1 VNSLAA
7 LESIIDLTEAERTS
21 PASAAARIRSVR
33 ERLESSLGGT
43 VRAADAARLLAV
55 SQPSLK
61 RWLDSGDIPTVL
73 TREGRREIPIAD
85 LVELAHETDDLR
97 QQGRKR
103 ALSAVIRARN
113 EKARELDVDALLP
126 PRRARTHR
134 RAELQS
140 LAYHRLVANRL
151 TPEIVDK
158 AIRKVDR
165 WESEGK
171 LDPRWAEDWRQ
182 LLARPL
188 PAIQRTISS
197 DSPRSRELRQTSPLL
212 GVVTEQERR
221 RIIDEVESRR

>member
-1 VNSLAA
+1 MNSLAA
-7 LESIIDLTEAERTS
+7 LESIIDLAEAERTS

-33 ERLESSLGGT
+33 KRLESSLGGT
-43 VRAADAARLLAV
+43 VRASDAARLLAV
-55 SQPSLK
+55 SPPSLK

-85 LVELAHETDDLR
+85 LVELAHETDELR
-97 QQGRKR
+97 QQGHKR

-113 EKARELDVDALLP
+113 EQARELDVDALLP

-134 RAELQS
+134 QAELQS
-140 LAYHRLVANRL
+140 LAYHRVVAGRL
-151 TPEIVDK
+151 TPEIVDE
-158 AIRKVDR
+158 AGRTLDR

-171 LDPRWAEDWRQ
+171 LDPRWAEEWR
-182 LLARPL
+182 LLLKRPL
-188 PAIQRTISS
+188 PAIQRTIGS

-221 RIIDEVESRR
+221 RIIETVDSRR